1 MFWKPF
7 VGELP
12 KNSQPE
18 ILPDVDNVPG
28 GMFMTKERTK
38 KGTKPRIMNSE
49 TSPEGDWI
57 TGLHPMDDLLRGE
70 RLPHIWCQGCGLGTA
85 LTSFISSLKWLEKR
99 AGWDLD
105 KVAVVSGIGCTGRIA
120 GYLRLDSFHT
130 THGRAIPFA
139 TGLKIANP
147 ELKVVVLSGDGDIA
161 GIGGNHFIHAA
172 RRNLGITVVCV
183 NNFNYGMT
191 GGQVGPTT
199 PHEARG
205 VTAQYGNYE
214 YPFNLPYL
222 AAASGASFV
231 ARWTALHARQLD
243 WTLRKALSHTGFS
256 FVEIIAPCSTAYSRW
271 NKEGRGLDP
280 ENLRRRGL
288 EVMKH
293 YQQVGR
299 TEQGIH
305 PKDAHVKVNEKGEVI
320 EIIEGEFLDEDRP
333 DFMGSMDRRIKLAEK
348 YWQREKKVL
357 DSRSGLKIEQKKQPR
372 IEIQLGGFGGQ
383 GIVSAGK
390 IIGMAASVYN
400 NLEACFT
407 QSYGPEA
414 RGGAAGAQI
423 VISSNPI
430 HHPHLT
436 QPECMIIMS
445 RGAYDK
451 YISNLQTGGVLL
463 IDDELVKLP
472 QDHRTD
478 ITTLGIPATSIATE
492 AGNNRAA
499 NTAMLGFWTAIEG
512 IVDKTAMEKS
522 VAESVPPKTIAVNLD
537 VFEIG
542 YQKGLDLKKE

>member
-1 MFWKPF
+1 MT
-7 VGELP
+7 
-12 KNSQPE
+12 
-18 ILPDVDNVPG
+18 VDRTNGRNKTRV
-28 GMFMTKERTK
+28 MTYE
-38 KGTKPRIMNSE
+38 E
-49 TSPEGDWI
+49 SPEGDWI

-85 LTSFISSLKWLEKR
+85 LTSFISSLKWLEKKQ
-99 AGWDLD
+99 GWDLD

-120 GYLRLDSFHT
+120 GYVRLDSFHT

-147 ELKVVVLSGDGDIA
+147 DLKVVVLSGDGDIA

-172 RRNLGITVVCV
+172 RRNLGLTVVCV

-199 PHEARG
+199 PHEARA

-231 ARWTALHARQLD
+231 ARWTVLHARQLD
-243 WTLRKALSHTGFS
+243 WTLRKALTHPGFS

-271 NKEGRGLDP
+271 NPEGRGLDP

-299 TEQGIH
+299 TEQGLH
-305 PKDAHVKVNEKGEVI
+305 PKDAHIRVNDQGEIV
-320 EIIEGEFLDEDRP
+320 EIIEGEFLNEFKP
-333 DFMGSMDRRIKLAEK
+333 DFKDAMDQRGEMAEK
-348 YWQREKKVL
+348 YWQREKAAL
-357 DSRSGLKIEQKKQPR
+357 DNRVNLGLEKRKLPR
-372 IEIQLGGFGGQ
+372 VEIQLGGFGGQ
-383 GIVSAGK
+383 GIMSAGN
-390 IIGMAASVYN
+390 IIGLAAAVYN

-414 RGGAAGAQI
+414 RGGAAGSQV
-423 VISSNPI
+423 VISSTPI

-436 QPECMIIMS
+436 EPDSMIIMS
-445 RGAYDK
+445 QGAYEK
-451 YISNLQTGGVLL
+451 YISSLKPGGTLL
-463 IDDELVKLP
+463 IDDDLVKLP
-472 QDHRTD
+472 EDHRED
-478 ITTLGIPATSIATE
+478 VRTLGIPATRIAEE

-499 NTAMLGFWTAIEG
+499 NTVMLGFWAAVEG
-512 IVDKTAMEKS
+512 IVAKGALEQAIT
-522 VAESVPPKTIAVNLD
+522 ESVPPKTLPINLE

-542 YQKGLDLKKE
+542 YQRGMELVKI

>member
-1 MFWKPF
+1 
-7 VGELP
+7 
-12 KNSQPE
+12 
-18 ILPDVDNVPG
+18 
-28 GMFMTKERTK
+28 
-38 KGTKPRIMNSE
+38 
-49 TSPEGDWI
+49 
-57 TGLHPMDDLLRGE
+57 
-70 RLPHIWCQGCGLGTA
+70 
-85 LTSFISSLKWLEKR
+85 LKWLEKKMD
-99 AGWDLD
+99 WDLD
-105 KVAVVSGIGCTGRIA
+105 KVAIVSGIGCTGRIA
-120 GYLRLDSFHT
+120 GYVRLDSFHT

-147 ELKVVVLSGDGDIA
+147 DLKVVVISGDGDIA

-199 PHEARG
+199 PHEARA

-231 ARWTALHARQLD
+231 ARWTVLHARQLD
-243 WTLRKALSHTGFS
+243 WTLRKALTHPGFS

-271 NKEGRGLDP
+271 NPEGRGLDP

-288 EVMKH
+288 EVMKY
-293 YQQVGR
+293 YQQIGR
-299 TEQGIH
+299 TEQGLH
-305 PKDAHVKVNEKGEVI
+305 PKDAHVKVDEHGEVI
-320 EIIEGEFLDEDRP
+320 EIIEGEFLEEVKP
-333 DFMGSMDRRIKLAEK
+333 DFREAIDQRMEMAEK
-348 YWQREKKVL
+348 YWLREKDALENRVVL
-357 DSRSGLKIEQKKQPR
+357 DIKETNVPR
-372 IEIQLGGFGGQ
+372 VEIQLGGFGGQ

-390 IIGMAASVYN
+390 IIGMAAAVYN

-414 RGGAAGAQI
+414 RGGAAGSQV
-423 VISSNPI
+423 VISSKPI

-436 QPECMIIMS
+436 EPDSMIIMS
-445 RGAYDK
+445 QGAYDK
-451 YISNLQTGGVLL
+451 YIANLKPGSTLL

-472 QDHRTD
+472 ENHRKD
-478 ITTLGIPATSIATE
+478 IVTLGVPATKIAEE

-499 NTAMLGFWTAIEG
+499 NTVMLGFWAAIEG
-512 IVDKTAMEKS
+512 IIEKKALEQS
-522 VAESVPPKTIAVNLD
+522 IAESVPAKTVDLNLE

-542 YQKGLDLKKE
+542 YQKGIELKKK

>member
-1 MFWKPF
+1 
-7 VGELP
+7 
-12 KNSQPE
+12 
-18 ILPDVDNVPG
+18 
-28 GMFMTKERTK
+28 MTTK
-38 KGTKPRIMNSE
+38 RIDRKTKPRIMTYEAS
-49 TSPEGDWI
+49 SEGDWI

-99 AGWDLD
+99 KGWDLD

-120 GYLRLDSFHT
+120 GYVRLDSFHT

-147 ELKVVVLSGDGDIA
+147 DLKVIVLSGDGDIA

-199 PHEARG
+199 PHEARA

-222 AAASGASFV
+222 AAASGASYV
-231 ARWTALHARQLD
+231 ARWTVLHARQLD
-243 WTLRKALSHTGFS
+243 WTLRKALTHSGFS

-271 NKEGRGLDP
+271 NPDGKGLDP

-293 YQQVGR
+293 YQQVGK
-299 TEQGIH
+299 TEHGMH
-305 PKDAHVKVNEKGEVI
+305 PKDAHVKVNERGEVI
-320 EIIEGEFLDEDRP
+320 EIIEGEFLVESRP
-333 DFMGSMDRRIKLAEK
+333 DFEEAMNQRVDIAEK
-348 YWQREKKVL
+348 YWLREKAALDKRVSLPIKEKKV
-357 DSRSGLKIEQKKQPR
+357 PR
-372 IEIQLGGFGGQ
+372 TEIQLGGFGGQ
-383 GIVSAGK
+383 GIMSAGK
-390 IIGMAASVYN
+390 IIGMAAAVFN

-414 RGGAAGAQI
+414 RGGAAGSQVI
-423 VISSNPI
+423 ISSKPI

-436 QPECMIIMS
+436 EPTSMIIMS
-445 RGAYDK
+445 QGAYDK
-451 YISNLQTGGVLL
+451 YIDTLAMDGVLL
-463 IDDELVKLP
+463 IDNELVKLP
-472 QDHRTD
+472 DDHRKD
-478 ITTLGIPATSIATE
+478 IKTLGLPATKIAEE

-499 NTAMLGFWTAIEG
+499 NTVMLGFWTAVEG
-512 IVDKTAMEKS
+512 IVDQGAMEES
-522 VAESVPPKTIAVNLD
+522 IAESVPPKTVDLNLE
-537 VFEIG
+537 VFRTG
-542 YQKGLDLKKE
+542 YQEGLAQV